1 MKISFYFQHFLLLTL
16 FNALLSLSINK
27 DNYELEETIFDYNI
41 SDNFINT
48 IDLKKDKNITLNVS
62 YTFGR
67 NLFLSIKTLNNKTF
81 NVSCSD
87 IKELNKE
94 DTKEFIKTIDMLTF
108 KKDELLA
115 IDIGSKEN
123 NSIEIIN
130 IVDEDKNKYYLI
142 KEIDKT
148 YTINNSNFVYY
159 IKNNEIENKKLVIKL
174 KFKDEINAKMY
185 NSLIRLSSNNTDY
198 IPRVFN
204 FNKSLYLKEDFKGKE
219 KTIEVS
225 EDKGNKK
232 LDIVAFIFSID
243 PESIVDEYSV
253 TLSIEEK
260 NDIMN
265 EFLIGSIILALIFAV
280 ITFFLIRRKKNI
292 NEKNIEDDFYKE
304 ENKDEDDKN

>member
-48 IDLKKDKNITLNVS
+48 IDLKKDINITLNVS

-174 KFKDEINAKMY
+174 KFKNEIKATMY

>member
-48 IDLKKDKNITLNVS
+48 IDLKKDINIALNVS
-62 YTFGR
+62 YTFGK
-67 NLFLSIKTLNNKTF
+67 NLFLSIKTLNNKAF

-115 IDIGSKEN
+115 IDIGSKEE

-185 NSLIRLSSNNTDY
+185 NSLIRLSSNNIDY

-204 FNKSLYLKEDFKGKE
+204 FDKSLYLEEDFKGKE

-292 NEKNIEDDFYKE
+292 NEKNVDDDFYKE
-304 ENKDEDDKN
+304 ENKEEEEKN